1 MGRPG
6 ATLTDEQNSLVR
18 RARVAGL
25 HDEKGGS
32 LDMIFQPPWLEYHM
46 ALNMLQSY
54 FLASRFSIPLDQDQQ
69 LQRDDDAERE

>member
-46 ALNMLQSY
+46 APNMLQPY
-54 FLASRFSIPLDQDQQ
+54 YLGQHIQHLA
-69 LQRDDDAERE
+69 